1 MPVNLI
7 YKEIPA
13 VALRGLVIFPGMR
26 LHFEVGRK
34 KSIAAFRAAV
44 AANQKIFL
52 VTQRSI
58 SYEDPVPDEL
68 FSVGV
73 LANIK
78 QIVKSPDSKNIR
90 VVVEGVCRAS
100 SVEYLSNNEYLL
112 CNVRERRSFSVK
124 PEDKDYADALMRKT
138 KDIFEEYIDV
148 TAKLAQDVAMEVYMT
163 EDPSHLADFIAGNAL
178 TDFEHR
184 QQLLEEL
191 HPLIRLEKLCSILSH
206 EIEIFKIEEEIDK
219 RVQEQ
224 MDKNQQEY
232 YLREQLKAIS
242 TELGEGEDVLG
253 ETESYRKKIRALPLS
268 AEVSEKLLRECDK
281 LSKMQGSS
289 PDANVIRSYL
299 DACLALP
306 WGVYTE
312 DCFDLQ
318 KARKIL
324 DNEHYG
330 MEKIKE
336 RFIEMLAVRALT
348 DKARGQIICLVG
360 PPGVGKTSIVRS
372 IAGAM
377 NRKYVRMSLGG
388 VRDEAEIRG
397 HRKTYIGAMSGRIV
411 NALTQAKSFNP
422 IILLDEIDKLS
433 NDYKGDPSSALL
445 EALDPE
451 QNNSFR
457 DHYIEFPVDL
467 SRVIFITTA
476 NDSSTIPA
484 PLLDRME
491 VIELSSYT
499 SQEKLVIAKRH
510 LVKKQREMH
519 GLKGSD
525 IRFTDSA
532 LSLLIDGYT
541 REAGVRR
548 LEQLIGSVCRKSAVM
563 ISDGEAKRV
572 TVNNAMIEKMLGPV
586 KFKPEALSK
595 TDLVGVVNGLAWTAV
610 GGELLQVEAVVMDGS
625 GKLELTGN
633 LGEVMKESAKAA
645 HSYLRSVAKTYDIP
659 DDLFKTKDI
668 HIHVPQGAVPKDG
681 PSAGVTIAT
690 ALLSALTGR
699 KVRQSV
705 AMTGEISL
713 TGRVMPIGGLREKT
727 MAAYKNGIKKVIIP
741 VDNESDL
748 YEVEQV
754 VKDNVEF
761 VTAQRLE
768 DVFEAALA
776 DEATKKLDLKHN
788 ASFKVEQKKSKG
800 DNIAQ

>member
-7 YKEIPA
+7 YKDIPA

-44 AANQKIFL
+44 AENKKIFL
-52 VTQRSI
+52 VTQKSI
-58 SYEDPVPDEL
+58 AYEDPTPAEL
-68 FSVGV
+68 FPVGA

-78 QIVKSPDSKNIR
+78 QIIKSPDNKNIR

-100 SVEYLSNNEYLL
+100 ATEYLPNDEYLL
-112 CNVRERRSFSVK
+112 CNVKERRSFGVR
-124 PEDKDYADALMRKT
+124 PEDKDYADALKRKT
-138 KDIFEEYIDV
+138 KDIFETYIDV

-184 QQLLEEL
+184 QYLLEEF
-191 HPLIRLEKLCSILSH
+191 HPLTRLEKLCSILSH
-206 EIEIFKIEEEIDK
+206 EIEIFKIEEEIDR

-232 YLREQLKAIS
+232 YLREQIKAIS
-242 TELGEGEDVLG
+242 AELGEGEDVLG
-253 ETESYRKKIRALPLS
+253 ETESYKAKITALNLPS
-268 AEVSEKLLRECDK
+268 EISEKLFRECDK
-281 LSKMQGSS
+281 LSKMQGTS

-306 WGVYTE
+306 WNVYTE
-312 DCFDLQ
+312 DCFDLK

-324 DNEHYG
+324 DEDHYG

-348 DKARGQIICLVG
+348 DKARGQIVCLVG

-372 IAGAM
+372 IAKAM

-397 HRKTYIGAMSGRIV
+397 HRKTYIGAMSGRII

-422 IILLDEIDKLS
+422 IILLDEIDKLGS
-433 NDYKGDPSSALL
+433 DYKGDPSSALL

-476 NDSSTIPA
+476 NDSSTIPG

-491 VIELSSYT
+491 LIELSSYT
-499 SQEKLVIAKRH
+499 SQEKLMIAKKH

-519 GLKGSD
+519 GLSSVS
-525 IRFTDSA
+525 IRFTDGA

-541 REAGVRR
+541 REAGVRK
-548 LEQLIGSVCRKSAVM
+548 LEQLIGTVCRKSAVM
-563 ISDGEAKRV
+563 LTDGETKRV
-572 TVNNAMIEKMLGPV
+572 AVNNATIEKMLGPV
-586 KFKPEALSK
+586 RFKPEAISK
-595 TDLVGVVNGLAWTAV
+595 TDLVGVVNGLAWTSV

-633 LGEVMKESAKAA
+633 LGDVMKESAKAA
-645 HSYLRSVAKTYDIP
+645 HSYLRSIAKEFDIQE
-659 DDLFKTKDI
+659 DFFKTKDI
-668 HIHVPQGAVPKDG
+668 HVHVPQGAVPKDG

-713 TGRVMPIGGLREKT
+713 TGRVMAIGGLREKT

-741 VDNESDL
+741 KENEGDL
-748 YEVEQV
+748 YDVEQV

-761 VTAQRLE
+761 VTVQRLE
-768 DVFEAALA
+768 EVFETATFG
-776 DEATKKLDLKHN
+776 EQTKKLDLKHN
-788 ASFKVEQKKSKG
+788 ASFKVEKKKSKG